1 MHHYIINPHSGASNK
16 DRFLSIISLLK
27 TDPKHVIWETTEPLE
42 AVEFAKKA
50 IQQNATKIIAVGG
63 DGTINEVASVLVDST
78 IPLGIIPVGS
88 GNGLARH
95 LKLPLNYKKV
105 FQKVLVGASIKIDV
119 GYINNKPFFC
129 TAGIGFDAAVAQRF
143 ATSKGRGLINYIK
156 ATLFTLF
163 KYQPIQ
169 VSINEGA
176 SEKVFSLSIANA
188 NQFGNDA
195 FISPFS
201 NIQDG
206 QLELVKIGLLNKI
219 EAGILAVRLFKKN
232 IHHSKN
238 VHFQACAH
246 ASIHYA
252 KNSPIHIDGEN
263 LLTDNELLKIS
274 ISPLAL
280 TVIV

>member
-1 MHHYIINPHSGASNK
+1 M
-16 DRFLSIISLLK
+16 
-27 TDPKHVIWETTEPLE
+27 
-42 AVEFAKKA
+42 
-50 IQQNATKIIAVGG
+50 
-63 DGTINEVASVLVDST
+63 
-78 IPLGIIPVGS
+78 
-88 GNGLARH
+88 
-95 LKLPLNYKKV
+95 
-105 FQKVLVGASIKIDV
+105 
-119 GYINNKPFFC
+119 
-129 TAGIGFDAAVAQRF
+129 
-143 ATSKGRGLINYIK
+143 INYIK

-169 VSINEGA
+169 VSINEGT

-206 QLELVKIGLLNKI
+206 QLELVKIGLLNKL
-219 EAGILAVRLFKKN
+219 EAAILAVRLFKKN

-238 VHFQACAH
+238 VHFQACTH

-252 KNSPIHIDGEN
+252 KNAPIHIDGEN

-280 TVIV
+280 NVIV

>member
-63 DGTINEVASVLVDST
+63 DGTINEVASILVDSA

-95 LKLPLNYKKV
+95 LKLPLNYKKA

-129 TAGIGFDAAVAQRF
+129 TAGIGFDAAVAHRF

-252 KNSPIHIDGEN
+252 KNAPIHIDGEN

-280 TVIV
+280 TVIL

>member
-42 AVEFAKKA
+42 AVEFTKKA

-95 LKLPLNYKKV
+95 LKLPLNYKKA

-129 TAGIGFDAAVAQRF
+129 TAGIGFDAAVAHRF
-143 ATSKGRGLINYIK
+143 AASKGRGLINYMK

-169 VSINEGA
+169 VSVNKGVF
-176 SEKVFSLSIANA
+176 EKVFSLSIANA

-206 QLELVKIGLLNKI
+206 QLELVKIGLLNKL

-252 KNSPIHIDGEN
+252 KNAPIHIDGEN

>member
-95 LKLPLNYKKV
+95 LKLPLNYKKA

-129 TAGIGFDAAVAQRF
+129 TAGIGFDAAVAHRF
-143 ATSKGRGLINYIK
+143 AASKGRGLINYMK

-169 VSINEGA
+169 VSVNKGVF
-176 SEKVFSLSIANA
+176 EKVFSLSIANA

-206 QLELVKIGLLNKI
+206 QLELVKIGLLNKL

-252 KNSPIHIDGEN
+252 KNAPIHIDGEN

>member
-16 DRFLSIISLLK
+16 DKFLSIISLLK
-27 TDPKHVIWETTEPLE
+27 ADPKHVIWETTEPLE
-42 AVEFAKKA
+42 AVEFTKKA

-95 LKLPLNYKKV
+95 LKLPLNYKKA

-129 TAGIGFDAAVAQRF
+129 TAGIGFDAAVAHRF
-143 ATSKGRGLINYIK
+143 ATSKGRGLINYMK

-169 VSINEGA
+169 VSVNEGA

-206 QLELVKIGLLNKI
+206 QLELVKIGLLNKL

-252 KNSPIHIDGEN
+252 KNAPIHIDGEN

>member
-1 MHHYIINPHSGASNK
+1 M
-16 DRFLSIISLLK
+16 
-27 TDPKHVIWETTEPLE
+27 
-42 AVEFAKKA
+42 
-50 IQQNATKIIAVGG
+50 
-63 DGTINEVASVLVDST
+63 
-78 IPLGIIPVGS
+78 
-88 GNGLARH
+88 
-95 LKLPLNYKKV
+95 
-105 FQKVLVGASIKIDV
+105 

-129 TAGIGFDAAVAQRF
+129 TAGIGFDAAVAHRF

-252 KNSPIHIDGEN
+252 KNAPIHIDGEN